1 MTEETVQ
8 PALLR
13 HVAADDDDGDEGEGG
28 AGLPD
33 LHPVGTDHDEDDEQ
47 PDVGEEGE
55 DHGDDEDRVG
65 LDPPGLPRRDD
76 DDADG
81 GDDEKVESSGSHD
94 ETRPQLVLL
103 EVIEENPND
112 GEQNFRGRPRTWQ
125 RGSMIN
131 TGPF

>member
-1 MTEETVQ
+1 MTCKRPNSLKPKTIIYSGYLVISSLAEETVQ

-33 LHPVGTDHDEDDEQ
+33 LHPVGTDQDEDDEQ

-65 LDPPGLPRRDD
+65 LDPPRLACRQGSPPRCRGL
-76 DDADG
+76 
-81 GDDEKVESSGSHD
+81 
-94 ETRPQLVLL
+94 
-103 EVIEENPND
+103 
-112 GEQNFRGRPRTWQ
+112 F
-125 RGSMIN
+125 
-131 TGPF
+131 